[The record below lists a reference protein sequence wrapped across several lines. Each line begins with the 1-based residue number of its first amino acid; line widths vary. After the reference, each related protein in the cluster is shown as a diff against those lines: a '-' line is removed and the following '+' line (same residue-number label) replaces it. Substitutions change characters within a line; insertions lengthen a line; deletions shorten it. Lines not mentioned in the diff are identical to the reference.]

1 MKFPNILV
9 TSARGALLY
18 VMKHFCEPGLTE
30 YSELTDTYAVI
41 SIQDTAHG
49 GFGFELKP
57 NQYCKDVLT
66 LYFDD
71 ITKPQEGVQLIS
83 DAQANAIVQFLLAH
97 IEDVDT
103 LLIHCFAGISR
114 SRAVERFAREMLGMP
129 PATDNL
135 YNEFVY
141 AMLKQAWRSAYI
153 NSFAVIFLHEQDTMK
168 AWLNN
173 LDRARY
179 YHGVLSENA
188 VIIWNLPYEEAED
201 LAKAHHHRSFLFG
214 TYQVDQVTVTHCKWS
229 VLVKNKCRVRRAY
242 IPLTV
247 GKGQTWLDH
256 AFQEQFSECLRQ
268 LRLSEE
274 KLHNET
280 ASLLNQLAQ
289 RQNEMK
295 CSDYSIMIMLHHA
308 SDEAYYAKG
317 RYFARATLYHE

>member
-30 YSELTDTYAVI
+30 YPELTDTYAVI

-49 GFGFELKP
+49 GFGFELKS

-71 ITKPQEGVQLIS
+71 ITKPQEGVQIS

-97 IEDVDT
+97 SEDVDT

-153 NSFAVIFLHEQDTMK
+153 NSFAVIFLHEQDTME
-168 AWLNN
+168 AWLKN

-201 LAKAHHHRSFLFG
+201 FAKAQHHRSFLFG
-214 TYQVDQVTVTHCKWS
+214 IYQGDQVTVIHCKWS
-229 VLVKNKCRVRRAY
+229 LLAKNKGRVRRAY
-242 IPLTV
+242 IPLPVCT
-247 GKGQTWLDH
+247 GQTWLDP
-256 AFQEQFSECLRQ
+256 AFQGQFSECLRQ

-308 SDEAYYAKG
+308 SDEANYAKG

>member
-1 MKFPNILV
+1 MNFV
-9 TSARGALLY
+9 TASAQGAFRY
-18 VMKHFCEPGLTE
+18 VMQHFPEPGITE
-30 YSELTDTYAVI
+30 YPKRTDTYAVI

-49 GFGFELKP
+49 GFGFELKE
-57 NQYCKDVLT
+57 NNYCKGVLT

-71 ITKPQEGVQLIS
+71 IEKPQQGAQLFT
-83 DAQANAIVQFLLAH
+83 DEQATEIIRFLLSYAY
-97 IEDVDT
+97 EVDT

-141 AMLKQAWRSAYI
+141 AMLKQAWRSVCI
-153 NSFAVIFLHEQDTMK
+153 HSFAVIFLHEQDTMET
-168 AWLNN
+168 WLKN
-173 LDRARY
+173 LDHARY

-201 LAKAHHHRSFLFG
+201 LAKAHHHCSFLFG

-229 VLVKNKCRVRRAY
+229 LLAKNKGRVRRAY

-247 GKGQTWLDH
+247 CKGQTWLDH

-280 ASLLNQLAQ
+280 SSLLNRLSR
-289 RQNEMK
+289 RQKELEWN
-295 CSDYSIMIMLHHA
+295 DYSIMVMIHHA
-308 SDEAYYAKG
+308 SDDAYYAKG
-317 RYFARATLYHE
+317 RYFARATLYYE